1 MEPEFYI
8 SSKFSNDVHAAG
20 PRTRLISK
28 ALTQRSANCGPQAKC
43 SLLPDSTNKFY
54 WNTAMLICLNM
65 TASALQM
72 QG

>member
-8 SSKFSNDVHAAG
+8 SSKFSKDVHADQ
-20 PRTRLISK
+20 TLISK
-28 ALTQRSANCGPQAKC
+28 ALKQRSANCGPQAKC